1 MSVCSNRWR
10 TVPPASSR
18 FQTDQVG
25 WRDRRARSYR
35 CRAHASEIRRTAL
48 QRQIVKRA
56 DIQRRGGWRSS
67 KSCVWRIA
75 DSRKIGSS
83 PHTDQAYKND
93 HAFRIAAFAPRST
106 TSPCA
111 TVSRSKSHSRMPASA
126 ASANRRRILISKRNV
141 LGMARPPNPPSSP
154 STIRVSAS
162 SEWFTLNIR
171 SVNNA
176 VRLRRSKNI
185 VSLRAPNARNTI

>member
-1 MSVCSNRWR
+1 MRMTRKVECHSI
-10 TVPPASSR
+10 
-18 FQTDQVG
+18 DE
-25 WRDRRARSYR
+25 
-35 CRAHASEIRRTAL
+35 AH
-48 QRQIVKRA
+48 
-56 DIQRRGGWRSS
+56 
-67 KSCVWRIA
+67 SCVWRIA
-75 DSRKIGSS
+75 DSGKISNS
-83 PHTDQAYKND
+83 PHTGQCKND

-141 LGMARPPNPPSSP
+141 LGMARPPNPPSSL

-171 SVNNA
+171 SVNHA

-185 VSLRAPNARNTI
+185 VSLRGPIHGTRSDRFDHSTSAAGRSQDRVEVKVAPLGIETGGSINFRVGVILRIVRDK